1 MNRRDRPKVIAN
13 FAITADGKISTRAH
27 TPATFTSPH
36 DKRRL
41 LEIRA
46 LGDAILVGRNT
57 VATDTMSLTL
67 RDRSLRARRRARGLP
82 AEPLRVIL
90 SARGDLDP
98 SWKVF
103 QTPGARRIVFSTFQ
117 MPDAT
122 RGALVPL
129 CDLHLLDAETIPL
142 EDVLSALRGLYD
154 VRTLVCEGGPT
165 LFRGLV
171 EIDALDTLHLTIA
184 PRVFGGATAP
194 TLTGTNPDF
203 LRRIAH
209 FRLTSMRAAGD
220 ECFLRYIAQRPPP
233 LNPQL
238 STLNLR

>member
-1 MNRRDRPKVIAN
+1 MNRRDRPRVIAN
-13 FAITADGKISTRAH
+13 FAITADGKVSTRAH
-27 TPATFTSPH
+27 TPAAFTSPH

-46 LGDAILVGRNT
+46 QGDAVLVGRNT
-57 VATDTMSLTL
+57 VATDAMSLTL
-67 RDRSLRARRRARGLP
+67 RDRTLRAKRRAKGLP

-98 SWKVF
+98 AWKVF
-103 QTPGARRIVFSTFQ
+103 QSPGARRIVFSTFQ

-122 RGALVPL
+122 RGALLPL

-142 EDVLSALRGLYD
+142 EDVLSALRGIYG

-171 EIDALDTLHLTIA
+171 EIDALDVLYLTAA
-184 PRVFGGATAP
+184 PRIFGGAAAP

-203 LRRIAH
+203 LASIHRFQLESLRQH
-209 FRLTSMRAAGD
+209 GD
-220 ECFLRYIAQRPPP
+220 ECYLRYRALRP
-233 LNPQL
+233 
-238 STLNLR
+238 

>member
-1 MNRRDRPKVIAN
+1 MNRRDRPRVIAN
-13 FAITADGKISTRAH
+13 FALTADGKISTRAH
-27 TPATFTSPH
+27 TPAAFTSPR
-36 DKRRL
+36 DKHRL

-67 RDRSLRARRRARGLP
+67 RDRALRARRRARGLP
-82 AEPLRVIL
+82 AEPLRVMI

-98 SWKVF
+98 AWKVF
-103 QTPGARRIVFSTFQ
+103 QSPGARRVVFSTFQ

-122 RGALVPL
+122 RAALLPL

-142 EDVLSALRGLYD
+142 EDVLSALHGIYG

-171 EIDALDTLHLTIA
+171 EIDALDILHLTIA
-184 PRVFGGATAP
+184 PRIFGGATAP

-203 LRRIAH
+203 LASIRC
-209 FRLTSMRAAGD
+209 FRLESLRQHGE
-220 ECFLRYIAQRPPP
+220 ECYLRYRALRP
-233 LNPQL
+233 
-238 STLNLR
+238 

>member
-1 MNRRDRPKVIAN
+1 MNRRDRPRVIAN
-13 FAITADGKISTRAH
+13 FAITADGKVSTRAH
-27 TPATFTSPH
+27 TPAAFTSPR

-46 LGDAILVGRNT
+46 QGDALLVGRNT

-67 RDRSLRARRRARGLP
+67 RDRALRAKRRAKGLP

-98 SWKVF
+98 AWKVF
-103 QTPGARRIVFSTFQ
+103 QTPGARRVVFSTFQ

-122 RGALVPL
+122 RGALLPL

-142 EDVLSALRGLYD
+142 EDVLSALRGIYG

-165 LFRGLV
+165 LFRSLV

-184 PRVFGGATAP
+184 PRIFGGATAP
-194 TLTGTNPDF
+194 TLTGTNPNF
-203 LRRIAH
+203 LPHIAH
-209 FRLTSMRAAGD
+209 FRLASMRTAGD
-220 ECFLRYIAQRPPP
+220 ECFLRYVARRTSP
-233 LNPQL
+233 LNSQL
-238 STLNLR
+238 STINSR